1 MRARDSVRLIAR
13 REFDEGVGS
22 RAWRASV
29 AIQVLVVAAIVIVSI
44 VASGDDGPSERKLAV
59 AGPQAAAVE
68 AKARAAQ
75 GEYGI
80 RLEVERVA
88 DARAARALVRDESV
102 DAALLSAG
110 IVAAEDPDSALIA
123 LLQSS
128 ARVVEGEAQLERAGL
143 SPAER
148 EAALEPPPL
157 RLAEVEVG
165 EGEGGEGLA
174 FIGGLFLYIAI
185 LTFGYAIASSVV
197 SEKSSRVVE
206 VILSA
211 IRPLELLGGKVLG
224 VGLLG
229 LLQLGLIAAAGLL
242 IALPSG
248 AISLP
253 ESTPETLA
261 LVLVY
266 FILGYLFYGCLFAAS
281 ASLVSRQE
289 DAQSTT
295 SPILIVAI
303 AGYIAST
310 ATLGNASGTLAQ
322 LGTYLPPLA
331 PMVVPGRAAQGALPA
346 WELALSLLIMV
357 ASILVVMWIA
367 GRIYQRSVLRFGTP
381 MKLREAFSLL
391 RS

>member
-13 REFDEGVGS
+13 REFDEGIGS

-29 AIQVLVVAAIVIVSI
+29 AIQVLVVAAIVVVSI
-44 VASGDDGPSERKLAV
+44 VTSGEDGPSERKLAV

-68 AKARAAQ
+68 QKARGSQ
-75 GEYGI
+75 DEYGI
-80 RLEVERVA
+80 RLEVERAA
-88 DARAARALVRDESV
+88 DPRAALALVRDESV
-102 DAALLSAG
+102 DAALVPAG
-110 IVAAEDPDSALIA
+110 IVAAEDPDPALIA
-123 LLQSS
+123 LLRSS
-128 ARVVEGEAQLERAGL
+128 ARVVEGEARLESAGL

-157 RLAEVEVG
+157 QLAEVEVG

-185 LTFGYAIASSVV
+185 LSFGYAIASSVV

-229 LLQLGLIAAAGLL
+229 LLQLALIAAAGLL

-248 AISLP
+248 TISLP

-266 FILGYLFYGCLFAAS
+266 FVLGYLFYGCLFAAS

-310 ATLGNASGTLAQ
+310 ATLGNPSGTLAQ

-331 PMVVPGRAAQGALPA
+331 PMVVPGRAAQGALPG

-357 ASILVVMWIA
+357 ASILLVMWIA

-381 MKLREAFSLL
+381 MKLREALSLL